1 VQARKKAP
9 LATTSELVEIVKRT
23 IPTPARFAAGNPARR
38 VFQALRIVV
47 NDELGSLAR
56 GLEEAYRVLRPG
68 GRLAAI
74 SFHSLEDR
82 MVKDFLR
89 GHAAGCICPPGLPQ
103 CVCGHE
109 PSMRVLTRRP
119 ITPRAAEAESN
130 PRSKSAKLRVAVRLE
145 D

>member
-1 VQARKKAP
+1 M
-9 LATTSELVEIVKRT
+9 
-23 IPTPARFAAGNPARR
+23 
-38 VFQALRIVV
+38 
-47 NDELGSLAR
+47 
-56 GLEEAYRVLRPG
+56 LRPG

-82 MVKDFLR
+82 MVKDFFK

-109 PSMRVLTRRP
+109 PTMRVLTRRP
-119 ITPRAAEAESN
+119 VTPRAAEVESN